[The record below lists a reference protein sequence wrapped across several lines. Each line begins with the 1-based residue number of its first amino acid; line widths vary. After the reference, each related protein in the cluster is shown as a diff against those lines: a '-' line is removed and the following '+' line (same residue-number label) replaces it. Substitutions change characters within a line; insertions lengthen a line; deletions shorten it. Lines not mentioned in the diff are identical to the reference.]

1 MKTFDPFQIDFHKC
15 RIELGHLRALL
26 DQFENAILRERE
38 DVLSF
43 FRTHRHL
50 AALAGHYMPK
60 IVNVDRLAYEFDFF
74 GDYAADLAVGDSK
87 RGAYCF
93 IEFENAAPD
102 SIFVKAGKKASLEW
116 AKRFDRGYSQIIDW
130 FWKLNDMAGTSA
142 MRARFDDHDSI
153 DYYGLLV
160 IGRTKGLMPLER
172 KRLEWRRQKVIIDSR
187 HVHCLTFDEFYEDL
201 AFRLEKYGPAAMADE
216 KKGSSK

>member
-1 MKTFDPFQIDFHKC
+1 MKMRGVNPGCRCLMKRFDSFKIDFDRCHA
-15 RIELGHLRALL
+15 ELDDFKDLL
-26 DQFENAILRERE
+26 GRFENAVLKERE

-50 AALAGHYMPK
+50 AALAGHFMPK

-93 IEFENAAPD
+93 IEFENAATD

-116 AKRFDRGYSQIIDW
+116 AARFDKGYSQIIDW
-130 FWKLNDMAGTSA
+130 FWKLNDMAGTSS
-142 MRARFDDHDSI
+142 MKARFDNQDSI
-153 DYYGLLV
+153 DYYALLV
-160 IGRTKGLMPLER
+160 IGRSKELMPLEQ
-172 KRLEWRRQKVIIDSR
+172 KRLESRRQK
-187 HVHCLTFDEFYEDL
+187 
-201 AFRLEKYGPAAMADE
+201 
-216 KKGSSK
+216 

>member
-1 MKTFDPFQIDFHKC
+1 MKSFEPFKIDFDKC
-15 RIELGHLRALL
+15 RSELAALKDL
-26 DQFENAILRERE
+26 LGKFETAALKERD

-43 FRTHRHL
+43 FRAHRHL

-102 SIFVKAGKKASLEW
+102 SIFVKAGKKSSLEW
-116 AKRFDRGYSQIIDW
+116 ATRFDKGYSQIIDW
-130 FWKLNDMAGTSA
+130 FWKLNDLAGTSTA
-142 MRARFDDHDSI
+142 KARFDNHDTI

-160 IGRTKGLMPLER
+160 IGRSRDLKPLEF

-187 HVHCLTFDEFYEDL
+187 HVHCVTFDEFYEDL
-201 AFRLEKYGPAAMADE
+201 AYKLEKYGPAAMADDR
-216 KKGSSK
+216 KKASK